1 VKLDKTTIG
10 QNVNVATEYNK
21 LYYALNSQLTGS
33 DGVKK
38 IPGGTAGF
46 IPFNVN
52 LTIDGMSGIKIYNK
66 ITLDTS
72 FLPNGYPTS
81 LDFIVTGVDHKIQ
94 KGDWETNLTLTMM
107 PKFDSVEVVD
117 IRQSFKVA
125 DEPRDYAVNKTTSS
139 GPVKGDEEDFWTLLA
154 ICAFEDGDDQGRADV
169 AQSIYNRLQAAL
181 TDKLYIKTNPS
192 IAKIIKS
199 DAQYEP
205 AFNRSNGG
213 PNNMKVHPN
222 WKNIKDMNT
231 AVKALM
237 SKKDNGFGT
246 EKKAKKRLKE
256 VYLALKNPTFQ
267 EKSISFIQGRTDFL
281 SISEGNVE
289 TRNKDKKAG
298 DQDPTGKRGTFVMRE
313 TNTPNNV
320 YGWAYNYF
328 KNNVPSPPLQQFWD
342 KFEDEFKDI
351 N

>member
-1 VKLDKTTIG
+1 
-10 QNVNVATEYNK
+10 
-21 LYYALNSQLTGS
+21 
-33 DGVKK
+33 
-38 IPGGTAGF
+38 
-46 IPFNVN
+46 
-52 LTIDGMSGIKIYNK
+52 MSGIKIYNK
-66 ITLDTS
+66 IEVDTS
-72 FLPNGYPTS
+72 FLPNNYPTS
-81 LDFIVTGVDHKIQ
+81 LDFIITGVDHKIQ
-94 KGDWETNLTLTMM
+94 KGDWVTNLKLTMM
-107 PKFDSVEVVD
+107 PKFDEVEVVD
-117 IRQSFKVA
+117 MSQSYIVA
-125 DEPRDYAVNKTTSS
+125 KDDIITSS
-139 GPVKGDEEDFWTLLA
+139 PTTIVSPPVKGDEEDFWTLLA

-181 TDKLYIKTNPS
+181 TDKFYIKTNPS

-213 PNNMKVHPN
+213 SDDMKVHPN

-237 SKKDNGFGT
+237 SNTHTGFDK
-246 EKKAKKRLKE
+246 EEKAKKRLKE
-256 VYLALKNPTFQ
+256 VYLALKNPTLQ
-267 EKSISFIQGRTDFL
+267 SESISFIQGRTDFL
-281 SISEGNVE
+281 SISMGNVE
-289 TRNKDKKAG
+289 KRNKDKKAG
-298 DQDPTGKRGTFVMRE
+298 DQDPSGKRGTFVMRE

-328 KNNVPSPPLQQFWD
+328 KNNISTPPQFWS